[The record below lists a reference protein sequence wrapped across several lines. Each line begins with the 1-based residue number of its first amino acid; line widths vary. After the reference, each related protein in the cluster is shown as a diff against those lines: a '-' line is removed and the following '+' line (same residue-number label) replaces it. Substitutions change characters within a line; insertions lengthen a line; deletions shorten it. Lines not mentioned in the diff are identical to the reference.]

1 MCLIVRQSQKAIV
14 NRLREVYHRPASVPL
29 TESGAFFQLE
39 VALLKDHAMITPRYD
54 RTEFVQTWLST
65 RKRGAPLKENM
76 AAALVMLTNWRK
88 RPTVC

>member
-39 VALLKDHAMITPRYD
+39 VALLKDHAMITLDTTGPSL
-54 RTEFVQTWLST
+54 F
-65 RKRGAPLKENM
+65 KRGYRLEKGRTLK
-76 AAALVMLTNWRK
+76 RK
-88 RPTVC
+88 YGCSISHVDQLAQRPTVC